1 VSSPTATGEGKDKPP
16 TADEAMS
23 IPEKEALVEQI
34 EEFEGPDR
42 REKRG
47 TEPEPEGEP
56 GVARS

>member
-1 VSSPTATGEGKDKPP
+1 MQAKLTAGKERRSAPAPRELGER
-16 TADEAMS
+16 
-23 IPEKEALVEQI
+23 EKEDLVEQI

-47 TEPEPEGEP
+47 SDPEPPKEP

>member
-1 VSSPTATGEGKDKPP
+1 MK
-16 TADEAMS
+16 
-23 IPEKEALVEQI
+23 PEKSPLRKPSKPDDRMTPAEKESLAEQL

-47 TEPEPEGEP
+47 TEEQKPHEP